1 MNDKSLFDE
10 IDALLVKYE
19 CFHLITPEL
28 DIMGQSPLYEIDQ
41 GSTLN
46 EFMWII
52 TVADSVIG
60 LNHCMAGFEPDHYDR
75 IIIPLPVNGYPPE
88 ELDYIWDIVE
98 GVEYEDSSLLIIKH
112 KNTNEKIV
120 SIEFFN

>member
-1 MNDKSLFDE
+1 MSNSSLHDE
-10 IDALLVKYE
+10 IDVLLVKYE

-28 DIMGQSPLYEIDQ
+28 NIMGQSSLYKIDQ
-41 GSTLN
+41 GATLN

-52 TVADSVIG
+52 LVVDNTIK
-60 LNHCMAGFEPDHYDR
+60 LEHCMAGFESDHYDR

-112 KNTNEKIV
+112 RNTNKEIV

>member
-10 IDALLVKYE
+10 IDTLLVKYE

-41 GSTLN
+41 GATLN

-52 TVADSVIG
+52 LVTANTIT
-60 LNHCMAGFEPDHYDR
+60 LEHCIAGFESDHYDK

-88 ELDYIWDIVE
+88 QVDYIWDIVE
-98 GVEYEDSSLLIIKH
+98 GVEYEDASLLIIKH
-112 KNTNEKIV
+112 RNTDEEIIR
-120 SIEFFN
+120 IEFFN